1 MSLII
6 VYAYSVYSPEQDAF
20 VPANVDVF
28 ATMDVIKADSHLRI
42 IESESLEVDSLQLNE
57 RGRYHR
63 PPSKP

>member
-1 MSLII
+1 MSLVT
-6 VYAYSVYSPEQDAF
+6 VYAYAFYSPEQDAF

-28 ATMDVIKADSHLRI
+28 ATMEVIKADSHLRI
-42 IESESLEVDSLQLNE
+42 IASESLEVDSSQLNE